1 MAWPLLPKDGQF
13 KYANLKLFEY
23 CSNWSL
29 GYPLF
34 AEEQNNLTYK
44 KKKKTQLTIKSI
56 ILSLT
61 ELPKL
66 PTGSPDREHFTRKL
80 MTSN

>member
-34 AEEQNNLTYK
+34 AEEQNNMT
-44 KKKKTQLTIKSI
+44 KKTLTIKSF
-56 ILSLT
+56 ILSFT
-61 ELPKL
+61 ELPEL
-66 PTGSPDREHFTRKL
+66 PTGSPDRDHFTRQL

>member
-44 KKKKTQLTIKSI
+44 KKKK
-56 ILSLT
+56 
-61 ELPKL
+61 
-66 PTGSPDREHFTRKL
+66 H
-80 MTSN
+80 N